1 MVVDRVWDDDMFEEP
16 LEVRK
21 QRKSLTSHPAV
32 VTPAAAT
39 QGPTHAARGSNI
51 QRFKELQHCVERAEA
66 ELETC
71 VQVLSV
77 LTTRAE
83 QGNQLAA
90 NMQAEMAKLQQEQVQ
105 LQAQRPIPVERL
117 QLVETSLTDCSAALA
132 NQLGLLTNTQQSIRH
147 AELAVRQAENGVLD
161 AAPAQLEL
169 QGLTGRLAA
178 QQQQLASTRH
188 TQEMQGALAHSKQL
202 TRQQSLQAGA
212 VAAAEASGQAAIAA
226 ATAGRKAAAA
236 RMKQKTAQLSPTKEG
251 VNLVQ
256 AQQRDRQQR
265 AAVDLKHHIDEVQAG
280 LADKAEVHQTR
291 AKQQADMH
299 AEEFNA
305 LLESRQNPYAVFRQ
319 QTESV
324 KIAQQQQRHAAKVK
338 AKEAVI
344 NSQLQAEKQAHQ
356 RAVAAR
362 KAVQQVEAQFAKEMG
377 AEAREKR
384 IDRFMRSHTVGHQSI
399 LDPTGNLPVYPSQ
412 ATLVKDWSFGM
423 GTGTVSAELIA
434 KYQEL
439 NPDVEP
445 SQILLPRRLR
455 QLDPVAPTGA
465 LPHTSQDTASIAG
478 GAPVA
483 SQARLASSLG
493 PAVASPGL
501 NAPDPDALGQE
512 AGGLYQ
518 PKLSKHE
525 KQLMQQAHERHKA
538 NITTKQVVMGRE
550 FEGEAFMPTPA
561 VVLFKDFEVGQ
572 TYRRVITLTN
582 TSLAR
587 NAFKV
592 LELPADICD
601 TVELQY
607 KPPGHISA
615 GLTCQITIMFT
626 PKVNEDI
633 QSNIPLLSQTGPI
646 GIPVSCLIKRAVL
659 SVMPQELSVGPPGG
673 VVLGE
678 QGQAAFTILNEGAL
692 QVQFE
697 ISSGGQD
704 MPALPAGSGGKRADG
719 GTSERDGQLQLG
731 SLVVVCKQGVVQGY
745 SKTQVKVAFTPA
757 VQGPVKEQIS
767 LAFRALKDKRVTL
780 PPAIVTLTGI
790 GRAVPVYTDS
800 ELIDFKCCFMGQV
813 YRHAMRIHNRGS
825 SAMKATLSLPPSVHP
840 FLQAQPTTGF
850 CQTGDSFEFALRLCG
865 HASIW
870 EACSKFVVDNEAG
883 ILQLPAKVTVA
894 GQVLPVLACIRL
906 QLTSTRISFQPSHLD
921 FGECNLMEKT
931 GVTVQVTNHSTLPQK
946 YGFGRLPKGVSISP
960 GDGYGMLLPLET
972 ICLTPSFMPSLTG
985 PYNFQLECQTPLN
998 TKFSLPCT
1006 AMARL
1011 PAITL
1016 SHNHI
1021 QLPATAIHDIATASV
1036 ILRNTTPDPQ
1046 TFEFSVPQGSDM
1058 TLSPHVDTIQ
1068 GGGSLRVMLRY
1079 CPQPST
1085 APAVPA
1091 ESDLQSADATPEGTA
1106 GSSGAGAA
1114 NAAGTDEAQ
1123 QEAWSRCCHWHI
1135 PCYLKPRLAPPQPPS
1150 PVTPAQGISRQPQS
1164 PSRRNL
1170 STSRQSQLQQPQQLL
1185 PADTVGNQVAVPQV
1199 IHLDVSTC
1207 AVLPDLALEGEGAS
1221 WQPDRGLWEVDFGSS
1236 AVGQRAVKQLRV
1248 TSSSPSALPLFA
1260 DLLSPQRT
1268 FTVVNAVRPMAP
1280 QGQSTILLDF
1290 TPPECQAFEEVL
1302 TVRCPKSRLRIKLK
1316 GEGIS
1321 PAIKVMPEDVTAKG
1335 MDMGDV
1341 LKGEAA
1347 EKVITITNTGTF
1359 TSSYRVVVVP
1369 ADSSA
1374 HPAPFTKQAPFTC
1387 APQEGTLAPGASQKI
1402 IVSFLPEVAFP
1413 YYAAKV
1419 QLTVPGMQEVCWT
1432 MQGRG
1437 WDEGGV
1443 IVGPDY
1449 PTPLT
1454 NPFRTPALVPA
1465 VASKGA
1471 QPATG
1476 AAPPFTAADANP
1488 DLQLSVAMP
1497 RSVSPGESV
1506 SVTLEVV
1513 SLKSR
1518 AGGSPVEFTLDP
1530 IPASVSA
1537 AGFKVDSLKLAV
1549 PAGERKSLTI
1559 TFSAPQQPKAGS
1571 PAALGL
1577 SEEVIGTLM
1586 GVLKGGVPPPKAAA
1600 GRRILLSLKCQ
1611 LCRQ

>member
-1 MVVDRVWDDDMFEEP
+1 M
-16 LEVRK
+16 
-21 QRKSLTSHPAV
+21 
-32 VTPAAAT
+32 
-39 QGPTHAARGSNI
+39 G
-51 QRFKELQHCVERAEA
+51 
-66 ELETC
+66 
-71 VQVLSV
+71 
-77 LTTRAE
+77 
-83 QGNQLAA
+83 
-90 NMQAEMAKLQQEQVQ
+90 
-105 LQAQRPIPVERL
+105 
-117 QLVETSLTDCSAALA
+117 
-132 NQLGLLTNTQQSIRH
+132 SIRH

-178 QQQQLASTRH
+178 QQQQLASTRQA
-188 TQEMQGALAHSKQL
+188 QEMQE
-202 TRQQSLQAGA
+202 A
-212 VAAAEASGQAAIAA
+212 VS
-226 ATAGRKAAAA
+226 
-236 RMKQKTAQLSPTKEG
+236 
-251 VNLVQ
+251 LVQ
-256 AQQRDRQQR
+256 AQQRERQQR
-265 AAVDLKHHIDEVQAG
+265 AAVDLKHRIDEAQAG

-291 AKQQADMH
+291 AQQQADMH
-299 AEEFNA
+299 AREFNA
-305 LLESRQNPYAVFRQ
+305 LLESGQNPYAVFRQ
-319 QTESV
+319 QAESV
-324 KIAQQQQRHAAKVK
+324 KIAQQQQHHAAKVK

-344 NSQLQAEKQAHQ
+344 TSQLQAEEQAHQ

-362 KAVQQVEAQFAKEMG
+362 KAVQQVEAQFAKETG

-399 LDPTGNLPVYPSQ
+399 LDPTGSLPVYPSQ

-423 GTGTVSAELIA
+423 GTGTASAELIA
-434 KYQEL
+434 KYQQL

-445 SQILLPRRLR
+445 NQILLPRRLR
-455 QLDPVAPTGA
+455 QLDPVAPAAA
-465 LPHTSQDTASIAG
+465 LPHTSQGTASTPG

-483 SQARLASSLG
+483 SQERLASSQG
-493 PAVASPGL
+493 PAGASP
-501 NAPDPDALGQE
+501 AQDPDALGQE
-512 AGGLYQ
+512 AGGPYQ

-550 FEGEAFMPTPA
+550 FEGEAFKPTPA
-561 VVLFKDFEVGQ
+561 VVVFKDFEVGQ
-572 TYRRVITLTN
+572 TYRQVITLTN

-592 LELPADICD
+592 LDLPADICD

-607 KPPGHISA
+607 RPPGHISA

-633 QSNIPLLSQTGPI
+633 QSSIPLLSETGPI

-659 SVMPQELSVGPPGG
+659 TVMPQELLVGPSGG

-678 QGQAAFTILNEGAL
+678 HGQAAFTILNEGAL

-697 ISSGGQD
+697 ISSGGQKV
-704 MPALPAGSGGKRADG
+704 PALPAGSSRKRANDG
-719 GTSERDGQLQLG
+719 ASEQNEQLQLG
-731 SLVVVCKQGVVQGY
+731 SLVVNSKQGMVQGY
-745 SKTQVKVAFTPA
+745 SSTQIKVVFTPA
-757 VQGPVKEQIS
+757 VQGPVREQIS
-767 LAFRALKDKRVTL
+767 IAFRALTDKKVAL
-780 PPAIVTLTGI
+780 APAVVTLTGI
-790 GRAVPVYTDS
+790 GKAVPVYTDS

-870 EACSKFVVDNEAG
+870 ESCSKFQVDKEAG
-883 ILQLPAKVTVA
+883 ILQFPVKVTVA
-894 GQVLPVLACIRL
+894 GQVLPVLASIRL
-906 QLTSTRISFQPSHLD
+906 QLTSTRISFHPSRLD
-921 FGECNLMEKT
+921 FGECNLGEKT

-972 ICLTPSFMPSLTG
+972 ISLTFSFMPSLTG

-1011 PAITL
+1011 PMITL
-1016 SHNHI
+1016 SHNRI
-1021 QLPATAIHDIATASV
+1021 QA
-1036 ILRNTTPDPQ
+1036 
-1046 TFEFSVPQGSDM
+1046 
-1058 TLSPHVDTIQ
+1058 
-1068 GGGSLRVMLRY
+1068 
-1079 CPQPST
+1079 
-1085 APAVPA
+1085 
-1091 ESDLQSADATPEGTA
+1091 
-1106 GSSGAGAA
+1106 
-1114 NAAGTDEAQ
+1114 EAQ

-1150 PVTPAQGISRQPQS
+1150 PVTSAQGVSRQPQS
-1164 PSRRNL
+1164 PSRQNT
-1170 STSRQSQLQQPQQLL
+1170 STSSQSQQQQPQQLL
-1185 PADTVGNQVAVPQV
+1185 PADILGNQVAVPHV

-1236 AVGQRAVKQLRV
+1236 AVGQRVVKQLRV
-1248 TSSSPSALPLFA
+1248 TSSSPSHLPLFA

-1268 FTVVNAVRPMAP
+1268 FTVMNAVRPLAP
-1280 QGQSTILLDF
+1280 QGQSILLLDF
-1290 TPPECQAFEEVL
+1290 TPQECQAFEEVL
-1302 TVRCPKSRLRIKLK
+1302 TVRCPKFRLRIKLK

-1321 PAIKVMPEDVTAKG
+1321 PAFKVTPEDVTAKG

-1359 TSSYRVVVVP
+1359 TSSYRAVVLPV
-1369 ADSSA
+1369 DSSA
-1374 HPAPFTKQAPFTC
+1374 HPAPFTKQASFTC

-1402 IVSFLPEVAFP
+1402 TVNFVPEVAFP
-1413 YYAAKV
+1413 YYAAKF
-1419 QLTVPGMQEVCWT
+1419 QLMVPGMQESNWT
-1432 MQGRG
+1432 MQGRA

-1443 IVGPDY
+1443 IVGPEY
-1449 PTPLT
+1449 RTPLA
-1454 NPFRTPALVPA
+1454 NPFRPPALLPA
-1465 VASKGA
+1465 IASKGA
-1471 QPATG
+1471 QPATA
-1476 AAPPFTAADANP
+1476 AAPPPIAVDANP

-1497 RSVSPGESV
+1497 RSVSPG
-1506 SVTLEVV
+1506 
-1513 SLKSR
+1513 
-1518 AGGSPVEFTLDP
+1518 
-1530 IPASVSA
+1530 
-1537 AGFKVDSLKLAV
+1537 FKVDSLKLAV
-1549 PAGERKSLTI
+1549 PAGERKPLTI
-1559 TFSAPQQPKAGS
+1559 TFSAPQQPKPGS

-1577 SEEVIGTLM
+1577 SEEVTGTLT
-1586 GVLKGGVPPPKAAA
+1586 GTLKGGVPPPKTAAS
-1600 GRRILLSLKCQ
+1600 RRIVLNLSCQ
-1611 LCRQ
+1611 LCKH

>member
-1 MVVDRVWDDDMFEEP
+1 
-16 LEVRK
+16 
-21 QRKSLTSHPAV
+21 
-32 VTPAAAT
+32 
-39 QGPTHAARGSNI
+39 
-51 QRFKELQHCVERAEA
+51 
-66 ELETC
+66 
-71 VQVLSV
+71 
-77 LTTRAE
+77 
-83 QGNQLAA
+83 
-90 NMQAEMAKLQQEQVQ
+90 
-105 LQAQRPIPVERL
+105 
-117 QLVETSLTDCSAALA
+117 
-132 NQLGLLTNTQQSIRH
+132 
-147 AELAVRQAENGVLD
+147 
-161 AAPAQLEL
+161 
-169 QGLTGRLAA
+169 
-178 QQQQLASTRH
+178 
-188 TQEMQGALAHSKQL
+188 
-202 TRQQSLQAGA
+202 
-212 VAAAEASGQAAIAA
+212 
-226 ATAGRKAAAA
+226 
-236 RMKQKTAQLSPTKEG
+236 
-251 VNLVQ
+251 
-256 AQQRDRQQR
+256 
-265 AAVDLKHHIDEVQAG
+265 
-280 LADKAEVHQTR
+280 
-291 AKQQADMH
+291 
-299 AEEFNA
+299 
-305 LLESRQNPYAVFRQ
+305 
-319 QTESV
+319 
-324 KIAQQQQRHAAKVK
+324 
-338 AKEAVI
+338 
-344 NSQLQAEKQAHQ
+344 
-356 RAVAAR
+356 
-362 KAVQQVEAQFAKEMG
+362 MG

-399 LDPTGNLPVYPSQ
+399 LDPTGSLPVYPSQ

-423 GTGTVSAELIA
+423 GKGTASAELIA
-434 KYQEL
+434 KYQQL

-445 SQILLPRRLR
+445 NQILLPRRLR
-455 QLDPVAPTGA
+455 QLDPVAPTAA
-465 LPHTSQDTASIAG
+465 LPNTSQGTASTPA

-483 SQARLASSLG
+483 SQQHLASSLG
-493 PAVASPGL
+493 PAGASPGL
-501 NAPDPDALGQE
+501 NAPDPDALGRE

-538 NITTKQVVMGRE
+538 NITTKQVVMGRQ
-550 FEGEAFMPTPA
+550 FEGEAFKPTPA

-572 TYRRVITLTN
+572 TYRQLITLTN

-607 KPPGHISA
+607 RPPGHISA
-615 GLTCQITIMFT
+615 GLTCQITIIFT

-633 QSNIPLLSQTGPI
+633 QSSIPLLSETGPI

-659 SVMPQELSVGPPGG
+659 TVMPQELSVGPSGG

-678 QGQAAFTILNEGAL
+678 QGQATFTILNEGAL

-697 ISSGGQD
+697 ISSGGQKL
-704 MPALPAGSGGKRADG
+704 PALPAGSSKKKADDSA
-719 GTSERDGQLQLG
+719 SEQDGQLQLG
-731 SLVVVCKQGVVQGY
+731 SLVVVSKQGVVQGY
-745 SKTQVKVAFTPA
+745 SKTQVKVVFTA
-757 VQGPVKEQIS
+757 AAQGPVREQSSI
-767 LAFRALKDKRVTL
+767 AFRALTDKRVAL
-780 PPAIVTLTGI
+780 APAIVTLTGI

-800 ELIDFKCCFMGQV
+800 DLIDFKCCFMGQV

-840 FLQAQPTTGF
+840 FLQAQATTGF
-850 CQTGDSFEFALRLCG
+850 CQTGDSFEFALKLCG

-870 EACSKFVVDNEAG
+870 ETCSNFVVDKEAG
-883 ILQLPAKVTVA
+883 ILHFPVKVTVA
-894 GQVLPVLACIRL
+894 GQVLPVLASIRV

-921 FGECNLMEKT
+921 FGECNLGEKT

-972 ICLTPSFMPSLTG
+972 ISLTFSFMPSLTG

-998 TKFSLPCT
+998 TKFNLPCT

-1021 QLPATAIHDIATASV
+1021 QLPATAIHDTATASV

-1046 TFEFSVPQGSDM
+1046 TFEFSIPQGSDM

-1091 ESDLQSADATPEGTA
+1091 DSDLQSAEPSGATPEGTA
-1106 GSSGAGAA
+1106 GSNGAIAA
-1114 NAAGTDEAQ
+1114 DAADTDEAEVQ
-1123 QEAWSRCCHWHI
+1123 QEAWSQCRHWHM
-1135 PCYLKPRLAPPQPPS
+1135 PCYLKPRLTPPQPPS

-1164 PSRRNL
+1164 PSRQNT
-1170 STSRQSQLQQPQQLL
+1170 STSRQSQQQQLQQLL
-1185 PADTVGNQVAVPQV
+1185 PADTAGNQVAVPQV

-1207 AVLPDLALEGEGAS
+1207 AVLPDLALEGEGSS

-1236 AVGQRAVKQLRV
+1236 AVGQRVVKQLRV
-1248 TSSSPSALPLFA
+1248 TSSSPSPLPLSA
-1260 DLLSPQRT
+1260 DLLSPQCT
-1268 FTVVNAVRPMAP
+1268 FTVVNAVRPLAP
-1280 QGQSTILLDF
+1280 QGQSTLLLDF
-1290 TPPECQAFEEVL
+1290 TPQECQAFEEVL

-1316 GEGIS
+1316 GKGIS
-1321 PAIKVMPEDVTAKG
+1321 PAIKVTPEDVTAKG

-1359 TSSYRVVVVP
+1359 TSSYKVVLVP
-1369 ADSSA
+1369 VDSSP

-1402 IVSFLPEVAFP
+1402 AVSFLPEVAFP

-1419 QLTVPGMQEVCWT
+1419 QLMVPGMQEVGWT

-1443 IVGPDY
+1443 IVGPEY
-1449 PTPLT
+1449 PTPLA
-1454 NPFRTPALVPA
+1454 NPFRPPALVPA
-1465 VASKGA
+1465 IASKGA
-1471 QPATG
+1471 PSATA
-1476 AAPPFTAADANP
+1476 AAPPSTATDANP

-1506 SVTLEVV
+1506 SVMLEVV
-1513 SLKSR
+1513 SLKSK

-1530 IPASVSA
+1530 IPAAVLA

-1559 TFSAPQQPKAGS
+1559 TFSAPQQPKPGS
-1571 PAALGL
+1571 LAALGL

-1586 GVLKGGVPPPKAAA
+1586 GTLKGGVPPPKTAA
-1600 GRRILLSLKCQ
+1600 GRRILLSLTCQ
-1611 LCRQ
+1611 LCKK

>member
-1 MVVDRVWDDDMFEEP
+1 MVVVDQVWDDDTFEEP
-16 LEVRK
+16 LEARK
-21 QRKSLTSHPAV
+21 QRKSLTSHAAV
-32 VTPAAAT
+32 VKPAAPA
-39 QGPTHAARGSNI
+39 QDPTHAARGSNI

-66 ELETC
+66 ELDSC

-77 LTTRAE
+77 FTTQAE

-90 NMQAEMAKLQQEQVQ
+90 NMQAEMAKLQQEQLQ

-117 QLVETSLTDCSAALA
+117 QLVEISLTDCSAALA
-132 NQLGLLTNTQQSIRH
+132 NQLELLANIQQSIRH

-188 TQEMQGALAHSKQL
+188 AQEMQGALAHSKQL
-202 TRQQSLQAGA
+202 TRQQRLQAGA

-251 VNLVQ
+251 VSLVQ
-256 AQQRDRQQR
+256 AQQRERQQR
-265 AAVDLKHHIDEVQAG
+265 AAVDLKHHIDEAQAG

-299 AEEFNA
+299 AREFNA
-305 LLESRQNPYAVFRQ
+305 LLESGQNPYAVFRQ
-319 QTESV
+319 QAESV

-344 NSQLQAEKQAHQ
+344 NTQLQAEEQAHH

-399 LDPTGNLPVYPSQ
+399 LDPTGSLPVYPSQ

-423 GTGTVSAELIA
+423 GKGTASAELIA
-434 KYQEL
+434 KYQQL

-445 SQILLPRRLR
+445 NQILLPRRLR
-455 QLDPVAPTGA
+455 QLDPVAPTAA
-465 LPHTSQDTASIAG
+465 LPNTSQGTASTPA

-483 SQARLASSLG
+483 SQQHLASSLG
-493 PAVASPGL
+493 PAGASPGL
-501 NAPDPDALGQE
+501 NAPDPDALGRE

-538 NITTKQVVMGRE
+538 NITTKQVVMGRQ
-550 FEGEAFMPTPA
+550 FEGEAFKPTPA

-572 TYRRVITLTN
+572 TYRQLITLTN

-607 KPPGHISA
+607 RPPGHISA
-615 GLTCQITIMFT
+615 GLTCQITIIFT

-633 QSNIPLLSQTGPI
+633 QSSIPLLSETGPI

-659 SVMPQELSVGPPGG
+659 TVMPQELSVGPSGG

-678 QGQAAFTILNEGAL
+678 QGQATFTILNEGAL

-697 ISSGGQD
+697 ISSGGQKL
-704 MPALPAGSGGKRADG
+704 PALPAGSSKKKADDSA
-719 GTSERDGQLQLG
+719 SEQDGQLQLG
-731 SLVVVCKQGVVQGY
+731 SLVVVSKQGVVQGY
-745 SKTQVKVAFTPA
+745 SKTQVKVVFTA
-757 VQGPVKEQIS
+757 AAQGPVREQSSI
-767 LAFRALKDKRVTL
+767 AFRALTDKRVAL
-780 PPAIVTLTGI
+780 APAIVTLTGI

-800 ELIDFKCCFMGQV
+800 DLIDFKCCFMGQV

-840 FLQAQPTTGF
+840 FLQAQATTGF
-850 CQTGDSFEFALRLCG
+850 CQTGDSFEFALKLCG

-870 EACSKFVVDNEAG
+870 ETCSNFVVDKEAG
-883 ILQLPAKVTVA
+883 ILHFPVKVTVA
-894 GQVLPVLACIRL
+894 GQVLPVLASIRV

-921 FGECNLMEKT
+921 FGECNLGEKT

-972 ICLTPSFMPSLTG
+972 ISLTFSFMPSLTG

-998 TKFSLPCT
+998 TKFNLPCT

-1021 QLPATAIHDIATASV
+1021 QLPATAIHDTATASV

-1046 TFEFSVPQGSDM
+1046 TFEFSIPQGSDM

-1091 ESDLQSADATPEGTA
+1091 DSDLQSAEPSGATPEGTA
-1106 GSSGAGAA
+1106 GSNGAIAA
-1114 NAAGTDEAQ
+1114 DAADTDEAEVQ
-1123 QEAWSRCCHWHI
+1123 QEAWSQCRHWHM
-1135 PCYLKPRLAPPQPPS
+1135 PCYLKPRLTPPQPPS
-1150 PVTPAQGISRQPQS
+1150 P
-1164 PSRRNL
+1164 
-1170 STSRQSQLQQPQQLL
+1170 
-1185 PADTVGNQVAVPQV
+1185 
-1199 IHLDVSTC
+1199 
-1207 AVLPDLALEGEGAS
+1207 GEGSS

-1236 AVGQRAVKQLRV
+1236 AVGQRVVKQLRV
-1248 TSSSPSALPLFA
+1248 TSSSPSPLPLSA
-1260 DLLSPQRT
+1260 DLLSPQCT
-1268 FTVVNAVRPMAP
+1268 FTVVNAVRPLAP
-1280 QGQSTILLDF
+1280 QGQSTLLLDF
-1290 TPPECQAFEEVL
+1290 TPQECQAFEEVL

-1316 GEGIS
+1316 GKGIS
-1321 PAIKVMPEDVTAKG
+1321 PAIKVTPEDVTAKG

-1359 TSSYRVVVVP
+1359 TSSYKVVLVP
-1369 ADSSA
+1369 VDSSP

-1402 IVSFLPEVAFP
+1402 AVSFLPEVAFP

-1419 QLTVPGMQEVCWT
+1419 QLMVPGMQEVGWT

-1443 IVGPDY
+1443 IVGPEY
-1449 PTPLT
+1449 PTPLA
-1454 NPFRTPALVPA
+1454 NPFRPPALVPA
-1465 VASKGA
+1465 IASK
-1471 QPATG
+1471 
-1476 AAPPFTAADANP
+1476 
-1488 DLQLSVAMP
+1488 
-1497 RSVSPGESV
+1497 
-1506 SVTLEVV
+1506 
-1513 SLKSR
+1513 
-1518 AGGSPVEFTLDP
+1518 GGSPVEFTLDP
-1530 IPASVSA
+1530 IPAAVLA

-1559 TFSAPQQPKAGS
+1559 TFSAPQQPKPGS
-1571 PAALGL
+1571 LAALGL

-1586 GVLKGGVPPPKAAA
+1586 GTLKGGVPPPKTAA
-1600 GRRILLSLKCQ
+1600 GRRILLSLTCQ
-1611 LCRQ
+1611 LCKK